1 MPRTFFTLFFEMPRN
16 PLRVTVMGTQNFRWY
31 QLEEGS
37 SSEFGNTVTGGC
49 CFPQKF
55 ISPISLLLQAA
66 QFLAMVALRG
76 VLPSPKSIG
85 DGALAR
91 AGGGGWA
98 VVVCHKFV

>member
-1 MPRTFFTLFFEMPRN
+1 MPMPWMFFTLFFDVPRD
-16 PLRVTVMGTQNFRWY
+16 PLGVTVMGTQNFRWY

-37 SSEFGNTVTGGC
+37 SSEFGNTVTEG
-49 CFPQKF
+49 CFPPKF
-55 ISPISLLLQAA
+55 SSPISLPLQAA

-91 AGGGGWA
+91 IGGGGWA
-98 VVVCHKFV
+98 VL